1 MPKSHVRTYFR
12 PSHNG
17 SIMVGLGYML
27 RSLDKSS
34 TFDGNF
40 LYKSRQT
47 RNAGKF
53 RLEVT

>member
-12 PSHNG
+12 PSHNV
-17 SIMVGLGYML
+17 SIMVELGYVL